1 MLMNTQTLVVDID
14 DTICTPLHGRSES
27 EVKYGM
33 ANPNRPMIASL
44 QKAKKNGY
52 RIVLHTARRMLTH
65 DGDINK
71 IINDVGKIT
80 TDWLDKYEVPYDEIV
95 WGKPYGVYYIDDKAM
110 TPEEF
115 VKMMEWK

>member
-1 MLMNTQTLVVDID
+1 
-14 DTICTPLHGRSES
+14 
-27 EVKYGM
+27 
-33 ANPNRPMIASL
+33 
-44 QKAKKNGY
+44 
-52 RIVLHTARRMLTH
+52 MLTH